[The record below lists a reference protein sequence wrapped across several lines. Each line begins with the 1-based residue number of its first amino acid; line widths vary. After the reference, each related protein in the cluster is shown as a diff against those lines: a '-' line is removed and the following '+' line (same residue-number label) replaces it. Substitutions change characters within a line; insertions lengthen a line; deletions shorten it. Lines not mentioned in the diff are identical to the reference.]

1 MILTTLI
8 ENNLVI
14 NKKTPARLSSFC
26 IVDNS
31 LDSEKEVNNLTEN
44 NQEDLNLDF
53 NEKSPLPNYNI
64 DTFYSHQ
71 VVSRSKMAKDVLNL
85 EDRFTA
91 LKNYIE
97 CEISSLDY
105 KFQFVC
111 DKLKT
116 INILEYETIIT
127 LQNGINFL
135 QNKVVS
141 EDAII
146 EMLLEIQTGNLDLG
160 TNCTSQDK
168 DKITSI
174 NITDDSLIPVNQ
186 NKKNRE
192 QNKEKMQIKN
202 FQI

>member
-1 MILTTLI
+1 
-8 ENNLVI
+8 
-14 NKKTPARLSSFC
+14 
-26 IVDNS
+26 
-31 LDSEKEVNNLTEN
+31 
-44 NQEDLNLDF
+44 
-53 NEKSPLPNYNI
+53 
-64 DTFYSHQ
+64 
-71 VVSRSKMAKDVLNL
+71 MAKDVLNL

-116 INILEYETIIT
+116 INIPEYETIKT
-127 LQNGINFL
+127 LQNSINFL
-135 QNKVVS
+135 QNEVVS

-174 NITDDSLIPVNQ
+174 NITDDSFIPDNQ
-186 NKKNRE
+186 NKKNRG
-192 QNKEKMQIKN
+192 QNKEKMRIKN

>member
-26 IVDNS
+26 IADNS

-116 INILEYETIIT
+116 INIPEYETIIT